1 VAADTIPARLVA
13 RAKQTPNAPAY
24 YERSPDGLWKG
35 SSWGDYAGQVEQAG
49 RALMALGV
57 EPGQAVAILG
67 FNRAEWVVFD
77 VAAMSV
83 GAAPAGIYTTCSP
96 TEVRYIVEHAEAP
109 VVLVENE
116 HQWDKVRQER
126 QNLPNLRHVVTMRG
140 TPAIDDELV
149 LSWDEFLAKAEN
161 VSPDDFHARIEGLEP
176 TQCATMIYTSGTT
189 GPPKAVMLSQRNL
202 VWTADIANQIAK
214 IGPEDSS
221 LSYLPLSHIAEQM
234 FTIHIPIVTGGQI
247 YYAESIDRLRDNLS
261 EVRPTVFFGVPRIWE
276 KFHDGIAAK
285 LQEATGV
292 KAKLASWA
300 LDVGRRVTAVR
311 SEGKEPT
318 GLLAM
323 QYELA
328 RRLVFDKVKAA
339 VGLDR
344 ARICVSGAAPVA
356 KEVLEF
362 LGSLDLIILEV
373 YGQSEDS
380 GPTTFNRPDRF
391 RLGTV
396 GPPLPGVEVE
406 TRDDGEV
413 CVRGPNVFLGYFKDP
428 AATTEALIDGWLH
441 SGDLGEFDDD
451 GFLRI
456 TGRKKDLIITAGG
469 KNIAPKNIEQ
479 ALKNHP
485 LINEAVVVGDRR
497 KYLSALLTLDGDGLA
512 AWARERGLDVDAAR
526 KGEELQKELQR
537 AVDEVNLHLARV
549 EQVKRFT
556 VLPRD
561 LTIDAGELTPTLKVK
576 RNVVMEHFSDEIERL
591 YE

>member
-1 VAADTIPARLVA
+1 MAADTIPARLVA

>member
-1 VAADTIPARLVA
+1 
-13 RAKQTPNAPAY
+13 
-24 YERSPDGLWKG
+24 
-35 SSWGDYAGQVEQAG
+35 
-49 RALMALGV
+49 
-57 EPGQAVAILG
+57 
-67 FNRAEWVVFD
+67 
-77 VAAMSV
+77 
-83 GAAPAGIYTTCSP
+83 
-96 TEVRYIVEHAEAP
+96 
-109 VVLVENE
+109 
-116 HQWDKVRQER
+116 
-126 QNLPNLRHVVTMRG
+126 MRG